1 MGTKFFVFGIL
12 TGSDLLRLESGEK
25 ISSLCQWYPESTFIK
40 SIHFF
45 NIEVNIQLC
54 GLAFN

>member
-1 MGTKFFVFGIL
+1 MGTKVFVFGIL
-12 TGSDLLRLESGEK
+12 NGLHLLKLESGEK
-25 ISSLCQWYPESTFIK
+25 ISSWCQWYPESTFIK

-54 GLAFN
+54 GLAFD